1 MENYTTTFDTAR
13 RTAYLTSTVADHCC
27 IVIDY
32 GTNRIYLHYNGKCER
47 MAADSIS
54 PKEFEAMCRS
64 FFDEAE
70 RNYSPKAMT
79 FDYDQDNLKF

>member
-1 MENYTTTFDTAR
+1 MENYTTTFDTVR
-13 RTAYLTSTVADHCC
+13 RTAYLTSTVADHCR
-27 IVIDY
+27 IVIDF

-54 PKEFEAMCRS
+54 AADFGKMCRS

-70 RNYSPKAMT
+70 RNFK
-79 FDYDQDNLKF
+79 KG